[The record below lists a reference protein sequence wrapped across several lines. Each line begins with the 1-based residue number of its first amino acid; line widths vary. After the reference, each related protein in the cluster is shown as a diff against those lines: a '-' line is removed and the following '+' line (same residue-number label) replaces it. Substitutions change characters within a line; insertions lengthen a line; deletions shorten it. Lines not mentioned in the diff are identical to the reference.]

1 MTADLKQEAM
11 HYVLTNSADSLRRAG
26 GMLTLLVVSLWL
38 RKNHHSML
46 PFLPIF
52 TLAQATP
59 MPSPAPTPPT
69 EIVQPQTVRPL
80 PGKLDDVPVFNSN
93 SPEVVQT
100 EGILLSTFP
109 SNGKS
114 TPTAHLNFA
123 FKGRFDIFAHH
134 IAKPPSPED
143 LRTLYLG
150 FIVYNP
156 GEKPVTVDILQ
167 AASYL
172 SQPDAPFIEL
182 PSLVDNTA
190 GTVYAGPGSRAMK
203 DILLGLRQ
211 ANFPPVLVIPP
222 KQSQMLLNLPIPVR
236 TLEPPLNGRSTLM
249 RLRSDDA
256 VYVASLARYAPADAD
271 GNERAPTLEEWQE
284 LLDKGDL
291 AGPREA
297 SATPPEVTTGAFYY
311 GRVAGVAQGSQW
323 QAQLTDS
330 PTAQFLSIPDSGQ
343 AFSYGLSTLLLGLLG
358 TGQSQSAQM
367 LVRYPNTAYLAYGN
381 YGIQYSLTLPLVN
394 PTSKTQTVTLA
405 IQTPLKEDKPQRG
418 LRFLEP
424 PAKQV
429 FFRGT
434 VQIRYKDDEGLPRTN
449 YFHLVQRRGQQG
461 EPLVMLKMPPG
472 DRRLVQVD
480 FLYPPDSTPPQ
491 VLTVRTQD

>member
-1 MTADLKQEAM
+1 
-11 HYVLTNSADSLRRAG
+11 
-26 GMLTLLVVSLWL
+26 
-38 RKNHHSML
+38 
-46 PFLPIF
+46 
-52 TLAQATP
+52 
-59 MPSPAPTPPT
+59 
-69 EIVQPQTVRPL
+69 
-80 PGKLDDVPVFNSN
+80 
-93 SPEVVQT
+93 
-100 EGILLSTFP
+100 
-109 SNGKS
+109 
-114 TPTAHLNFA
+114 
-123 FKGRFDIFAHH
+123 
-134 IAKPPSPED
+134 
-143 LRTLYLG
+143 
-150 FIVYNP
+150 
-156 GEKPVTVDILQ
+156 
-167 AASYL
+167 
-172 SQPDAPFIEL
+172 
-182 PSLVDNTA
+182 
-190 GTVYAGPGSRAMK
+190 
-203 DILLGLRQ
+203 
-211 ANFPPVLVIPP
+211 
-222 KQSQMLLNLPIPVR
+222 
-236 TLEPPLNGRSTLM
+236 
-249 RLRSDDA
+249 
-256 VYVASLARYAPADAD
+256 
-271 GNERAPTLEEWQE
+271 LEEWQE

-343 AFSYGLSTLLLGLLG
+343 AFSYGLSTLPLGLLG